1 MLLTSISLAVAAIPE
16 ALPTIIIIT
25 LALAARRMFR
35 NHALMQNLSAVE
47 TLGAVLAD
55 TAFAENLKRAVL
67 KIKVS
72 SEHAEQLSSQLAGL
86 AQLLHLDLTHK
97 QGALQVLLRDT
108 VTAENLR
115 KTLKNIQ
122 QGSDGF
128 NQNMEALKHN
138 FLFRR
143 YFKNKETSNKKT
155 KF

>member
-1 MLLTSISLAVAAIPE
+1 MLLTSISLAVVAIPE

-86 AQLLHLDLTHK
+86 AQLCIL
-97 QGALQVLLRDT
+97 
-108 VTAENLR
+108 
-115 KTLKNIQ
+115 I
-122 QGSDGF
+122 
-128 NQNMEALKHN
+128 
-138 FLFRR
+138 
-143 YFKNKETSNKKT
+143 
-155 KF
+155 